1 MGLRPYDNLLAEL
14 ECVCRNTGVVF
25 KEVRTSLSGLFGDD
39 KIVGYYINRG
49 ANPHSPDLI
58 LDIFALSVH
67 CLYNYETH
75 KDHSACHIVFL
86 DAIIQLAETEITEGE
101 DYFEVQIRTSTIGG
115 GLTLHE
121 KITARDKVRV
131 FCQEMK
137 NAVINRR
144 PVKKVD
150 IE

>member
-14 ECVCRNTGVVF
+14 EDACGKTGVVF
-25 KEVRTSLSGLFGDD
+25 EEVRTALLGLFGDD
-39 KIVGYYINRG
+39 KIAGYYINRG
-49 ANPHSPDLI
+49 ANPHSPNMI

-67 CLYNYETH
+67 CLYNYEIH
-75 KDHSACHIVFL
+75 KDRSACHIVFL
-86 DAIIQLAETEITEGE
+86 DSIIQLAETEVTEEG
-101 DYFEVQIRTSTIGG
+101 DYFAVQIRTSTIGG

-121 KITARDKVRV
+121 KITAREKVRV

-137 NAVINRR
+137 NAVINMR